1 MSKKKQAVKASDVR
15 KNLIHIGYKAHKKYK
30 ATDDI
35 NVAKTAIKAFD
46 SAIRTARTQIMYKRL
61 TGTPGKIEF
70 LEE

>member
-1 MSKKKQAVKASDVR
+1 MSKKNNINNVR
-15 KNLIHIGYKAHKKYK
+15 KSLLEIGNKAQKKYK
-30 ATDDI
+30 VTDDI

-61 TGTPGKIEF
+61 TGTPDKIEF